1 MFNEASLRL
10 LKVVGVWFGALATLA
25 AVVLALFLQLIQEP
39 PDRFGTTIYL
49 TLPEAG
55 DGQSQP

>member
-1 MFNEASLRL
+1 MTSPAGGKLGGNGRL
-10 LKVVGVWFGALATLA
+10 NSRDFHALSPVRVWA
-25 AVVLALFLQLIQEP
+25 ES

-55 DGQSQP
+55 DGQLQP